1 MGNFISSSLED
12 CSFCFI
18 LKKFE
23 HFPVECVALLPT
35 KMRTKV
41 FLHLP
46 VANICKLERTA
57 AVEGIDKTQ
66 LWKQTVLDIHKP
78 KEKWLSLLKSPNK
91 VDYGDKRIDADKL
104 WEEIVKLN
112 SEFVA
117 ACPSTKQEI
126 H

>member
-1 MGNFISSSLED
+1 MRGPASHKDVHKVLPPPPCSQHMQIGTD
-12 CSFCFI
+12 C
-18 LKKFE
+18 
-23 HFPVECVALLPT
+23 
-35 KMRTKV
+35 R
-41 FLHLP
+41 
-46 VANICKLERTA
+46 
-57 AVEGIDKTQ
+57 IDKTQ
-66 LWKQTVLDIHKP
+66 LWKQTVLDIRKL